1 MGVVVALK
9 WLKAQPV
16 VREGRRK
23 SAAPLNFT
31 LGITIFAL
39 TLCSHAA
46 TVAI

>member
-23 SAAPLNFT
+23 SAVPLNFT
-31 LGITIFAL
+31 LERTT
-39 TLCSHAA
+39 TLGA
-46 TVAI
+46 T